1 MIFLFWFSTIAILY
15 TYVGYPAGIWLLAR
29 LRRLKTA
36 RAPITPSV
44 SVVLACHNEEA
55 NIAARLRNLAESDYP
70 AGLLEIVVVSDG
82 SNDRTVELANN
93 CDLEHVRVVGYAR
106 LMGKAA
112 ALNIGVKIARG
123 DVIVFADARQRF
135 EPQAIRELVA
145 NLADPSV
152 GAVSGQLQLGGADG
166 SAIGEGAGRY
176 WRYETWIRRSEAD
189 FDSCIGA
196 VGAIYAIRREL
207 WRTLPAGVI
216 LDDVYTPM
224 QIALA
229 GYRVVYEEKARA
241 YDHVSATAGR
251 EFSRKVRTLLGNYQ
265 LCQSMPGLLS
275 PSHRL
280 FVQFFS
286 HKLLRLAAPVLMLV
300 LLASN
305 AVIAASSV
313 GAAETLVYVAAL
325 IAQIGFYLVVAI
337 GWALS
342 GRNSRLPLANIAYVF
357 SLMNAAAI
365 VGLLYFIVG
374 KRDVWAQSE

>member
-1 MIFLFWFSTIAILY
+1 MRFLFWFSTIAIFY

-29 LRRLKTA
+29 LRGRKTSK
-36 RAPITPSV
+36 APMTPSV

-70 AGLLEIVVVSDG
+70 AGLLEIVLVSDG
-82 SNDRTVELANN
+82 STDRTLELANN
-93 CDLEHVRVVGYAR
+93 CGLEHVRVVGYAR

-135 EPQAIRELVA
+135 EPRAIRELVA

-152 GAVSGQLQLGGADG
+152 GAVSGQLQLSGDGG

-176 WRYETWIRRSEAD
+176 WRYETWIRRNEAD

-207 WRTLPAGVI
+207 WQALPMDAI

-305 AVIAASSV
+305 TVIAASSV
-313 GAAETLVYVAAL
+313 GAAENLFYVTVL

-342 GRNSRLPLANIAYVF
+342 GRNSRLPLVNIAYVF

-374 KRDVWAQSE
+374 KRDVWARSE

>member
-1 MIFLFWFSTIAILY
+1 MRFLFWFSIIAIVY

-29 LRRLKTA
+29 IRGRKTSK
-36 RAPITPSV
+36 APTTPSV
-44 SVVLACHNEEA
+44 TVVLACHNEEA

-70 AGLLEIVVVSDG
+70 ADLIEIVVVSDG
-82 SNDRTVELANN
+82 STDRTVELANN

-112 ALNIGVKIARG
+112 ALNVGVKIARG
-123 DVIVFADARQRF
+123 EVIVFADARQRF
-135 EPQAIRELVA
+135 EPRAIRELVA

-152 GAVSGQLQLGGADG
+152 GAVSGQLQLGGVDG

-196 VGAIYAIRREL
+196 VGAIYAIRHEL
-207 WRTLPAGVI
+207 WRTLPSGAI

-241 YDHVSATAGR
+241 YDHVSATAGQ
-251 EFSRKVRTLLGNYQ
+251 EFSRKVRTLMGNYQ

-305 AVIAASSV
+305 SVIAASSV
-313 GAAETLVYVAAL
+313 GAAETLFYMTVL
-325 IAQIGFYLVVAI
+325 IVQIGFYLVVAI

-342 GRNSRLPLANIAYVF
+342 GRNSRLPLVNIAYVF

>member
-1 MIFLFWFSTIAILY
+1 MIFLFWFCTIAILY

-313 GAAETLVYVAAL
+313 GAPETLVYVAVL

-342 GRNSRLPLANIAYVF
+342 GRNSRLPLVNIAYVF

-374 KRDVWAQSE
+374 KRDVWARSE

>member
-1 MIFLFWFSTIAILY
+1 MRFLFWFSTIAILY

-70 AGLLEIVVVSDG
+70 AGLLEIVLVSDG
-82 SNDRTVELANN
+82 STDRTLELANN
-93 CDLEHVRVVGYAR
+93 CGLEHVRVVGYAR

-135 EPQAIRELVA
+135 EPRAIRELVA

-152 GAVSGQLQLGGADG
+152 GAVSGQLQLSGDGG

-207 WRTLPAGVI
+207 WQPLPTGAI

-224 QIALA
+224 QIALS

-286 HKLLRLAAPVLMLV
+286 HKLLRLAAPLLMLV

-305 AVIAASSV
+305 AVIAAASI
-313 GAAETLVYVAAL
+313 GAAENLFYVTVL

-342 GRNSRLPLANIAYVF
+342 GRNSRLPLVNIAYVF

-374 KRDVWAQSE
+374 KRDVWARSE

>member
-135 EPQAIRELVA
+135 EPRAIRELVA